1 MAAQVTRPEHGM
13 GVARRRRASAKS
25 CRFVHFTD
33 ALRWAG
39 MAYDVA
45 RVRGLHPSL
54 GDGWVHFDAQN
65 GMLLPDAVAR
75 AVSTAFRGSMPT
87 STGPHPSAQRSAA
100 VLTAARQ
107 AVADL
112 VGADPEG
119 VVLGA
124 DRAVLLTSLAD
135 ASAARVGL
143 GYET

>member
-1 MAAQVTRPEHGM
+1 MAAQVTRSGTAHVRLGTH
-13 GVARRRRASAKS
+13 RALSVCGFHRLSK
-25 CRFVHFTD
+25 V
-33 ALRWAG
+33 AG

-119 VVLGA
+119 V
-124 DRAVLLTSLAD
+124 
-135 ASAARVGL
+135 
-143 GYET
+143 

>member
-1 MAAQVTRPEHGM
+1 
-13 GVARRRRASAKS
+13 
-25 CRFVHFTD
+25 
-33 ALRWAG
+33 

-65 GMLLPDAVAR
+65 GMLLPDTVGR

-87 STGPHPSAQRSAA
+87 PVGPHPSAQRSAA
-100 VLTAARQ
+100 VLETARQ

-112 VGADPEG
+112 VNADPRG

-135 ASAARVGL
+135 ASSSRVGRSYGVVVTCPGGAARIASWIRAANRYVTKL
-143 GYET
+143 IC